1 MNAGD
6 GAADAARVSALMRA
20 VPEHQAIRE
29 IGAAASGDEPFPVG
43 PRREPS
49 A

>member
-6 GAADAARVSALMRA
+6 GAGDAARVSALMRA
-20 VPEHQAIRE
+20 VPEHQAVHE
-29 IGAAASGDEPFPVG
+29 IGAATSGDEPIPVG